1 MSADGS
7 DDAAADSDDFVSEYE
22 PATAADV
29 IEEAEPSA
37 SDAVAADGE
46 RESGTDEA
54 EAEAEDEEG
63 AVAGSFAP
71 DVEVTPQRPARENV
85 VFVALGVYLTLLAF
99 AETLPAIGTAP
110 ATIAGLTALVAVGT
124 LLCYGV
130 LVRTTP
136 DT

>member
-29 IEEAEPSA
+29 IEEAEPA
-37 SDAVAADGE
+37 GAVGD
-46 RESGTDEA
+46 DE
-54 EAEAEDEEG
+54 ETDEEG

-71 DVEVTPQRPARENV
+71 DIEVTPQRPARENV